1 MEVSRE
7 VMMIPIFDQHPRRD
21 RRALRK
27 LLGLDGLNREGVA
40 ALAFRALRCFGQI
53 STHKNL
59 PRANK
64 PSGYYHQRPNL

>member
-1 MEVSRE
+1 
-7 VMMIPIFDQHPRRD
+7 MIPIFDQHPRRD

-27 LLGLDGLNREGVA
+27 LLGLDRLNREGVA

-59 PRANK
+59 PRARAVHGLIESVGI
-64 PSGYYHQRPNL
+64 PSNRGL